1 VDALQIRMQRK
12 AKSKK
17 AAAADGR
24 IVVPRKLVRTIGDAA
39 RFVDAVGFCT
49 LFPVNKV
56 PLPSLYAAVS
66 GRDPG
71 AGLAFD
77 EHFENI
83 WHWKDELPRR
93 GRAFAGKL
101 FRGRSTFIS
110 KELLPYFLAMRESA
124 SAASDHR
131 HFYANGRIRDDAR
144 VIWEKLD
151 ELGPLATLELRHACG
166 METQAGN
173 KRFKRA
179 IVDLQCLLVVVHFG
193 IERET
198 RAWASGR
205 YELTCRAFPEEVAAA
220 AAISPEAARTVR
232 AAKFLELRP
241 GAPAAEVARLFGWT
255 KELAEKAMLAMPEKT
270 EKAEKAVEPPISRA
284 ARA

>member
-1 VDALQIRMQRK
+1 MAPAQV
-12 AKSKK
+12 
-17 AAAADGR
+17 R
-24 IVVPRKLVRTIGDAA
+24 IVAPRKRVRTIGDAA
-39 RFVDAVGFCT
+39 RFVDTVGFCT

-71 AGLAFD
+71 AGLVFD

-93 GRAFAGKL
+93 GRAFAGKF

-110 KELLPYFLAMRESA
+110 KELLRYFLAMRESA

-131 HFYANGRIRDDAR
+131 HFYAHGRIRDDAR

-166 METQAGN
+166 METKAGN

-179 IVDLQCLLVVVHFG
+179 IVDLQCMLVVVHFG
-193 IERET
+193 VERET

-220 AAISPEAARTVR
+220 EAISPEEARAVL
-232 AAKFLELRP
+232 AAKFLDLRP

-255 KELAEKAMLAMPEKT
+255 KKLAEQAVLAAG
-270 EKAEKAVEPPISRA
+270 EKAGQAPRSRA